1 MFNTFIL
8 KNYSMAYRVFVRT
21 HKLLLAAILA
31 ILTTQS
37 AQAEDTITIVAFGDS
52 LTRGYGLPQDQGF
65 VPQLQ
70 AWLHANGAENITV
83 LNAGLSGDT
92 TAGGLARI
100 DWTLTDEVD
109 AVIVA
114 LGGNDMLRGI
124 YPTSSQ
130 ENLDGIVALL
140 TKRGLP
146 VMLVG
151 LPAPTNFGPEFKET
165 FDAMYEVVA
174 TKYDALLYPYFFE
187 GFGVA
192 QDANA
197 LRQYLQNDATHP
209 NAEGVLLIVA
219 HMGPMVLELISDLGE
234 HL

>member
-1 MFNTFIL
+1 F
-8 KNYSMAYRVFVRT
+8 
-21 HKLLLAAILA
+21 
-31 ILTTQS
+31 
-37 AQAEDTITIVAFGDS
+37 TIVAFGDS
-52 LTRGYGLPQDQGF
+52 LTRGYGLPEDQGF

-70 AWLHANGAENITV
+70 AWLHENGGENITV

-100 DWTLTDEVD
+100 DWTLTDDVD

-124 YPTSSQ
+124 FPTSSH

-140 TKRGLP
+140 TERALP

-151 LPAPTNFGPEFKET
+151 LPAPTNFGPEFKEE
-165 FDAMYEVVA
+165 FDGMYSAVA
-174 TKYDALLYPYFFE
+174 DKYETLLYPYFFE
-187 GFGVA
+187 GFGA
-192 QDANA
+192 SQDTAA
-197 LRQYLQNDATHP
+197 LTQYLQDDATHP

-219 HMGPMVLELISDLGE
+219 HMGPMVLELAR
-234 HL
+234 

>member
-1 MFNTFIL
+1 MFNTFFR
-8 KNYSMAYRVFVRT
+8 KTYSMAYGLLSSTR
-21 HKLLLAAILA
+21 KLMLATILA
-31 ILTTQS
+31 ILTTQP
-37 AQAEDTITIVAFGDS
+37 AQAEDTFTIVAFGDS
-52 LTRGYGLPQDQGF
+52 LTRGYGLPEDQGF

-70 AWLHANGAENITV
+70 AWLHANGGENITV

-124 YPTSSQ
+124 FPASSH

-140 TKRGLP
+140 SERGLP

-151 LPAPTNFGPEFKET
+151 LPAPTNFGLEFKEE
-165 FDAMYEVVA
+165 FDAMYPAVA
-174 TKYDALLYPYFFE
+174 TKYDTLLYPYFFE
-187 GFGVA
+187 GFGTA
-192 QDANA
+192 QETAA
-197 LRQYLQNDATHP
+197 IRQYLQDDATHP

-219 HMGPMVLELISDLGE
+219 HMGPMVLELAR
-234 HL
+234 

>member
-1 MFNTFIL
+1 MFNTFVRKTYIL
-8 KNYSMAYRVFVRT
+8 AYGWIMVT
-21 HKLLLAAILA
+21 HKLLLATILA
-31 ILTTQS
+31 ILTTQT
-37 AQAEDTITIVAFGDS
+37 AQAEETFTIVAFGDS
-52 LTRGYGLPQDQGF
+52 LTRGYGLPEDQGF
-65 VPQLQ
+65 VPKLEE
-70 AWLHANGAENITV
+70 WLHANGGENITV

-100 DWTLTDEVD
+100 DWTLTDDVD

-124 YPTSSQ
+124 LPESSQ

-140 TKRGLP
+140 TERGLP

-151 LPAPTNFGPEFKET
+151 LPAPTNFGHEFKTE
-165 FDAMYEVVA
+165 FDAMYPAVA

-187 GFGVA
+187 GFGAA
-192 QDANA
+192 QDTAA
-197 LRQYLQNDATHP
+197 ITTFMQDDATHP

-219 HMGPMVLELISDLGE
+219 DMGPMVLQLAGR
-234 HL
+234 

>member
-1 MFNTFIL
+1 MFNTF
-8 KNYSMAYRVFVRT
+8 VRKTVMFSYGMLAAT
-21 HKLLLAAILA
+21 HKLLAVMIFA
-31 ILTTQS
+31 ILTTEPV
-37 AQAEDTITIVAFGDS
+37 QAEDTFTIVAFGDS
-52 LTRGYGLPQDQGF
+52 LTRGYGLPEDQGF

-70 AWLHANGAENITV
+70 AWLHANGGENIEI

-100 DWTLTDEVD
+100 DWTLTDNVD

-124 YPTSSQ
+124 FPTSSH

-140 TKRGLP
+140 TERALP

-151 LPAPTNFGPEFKET
+151 LPAPTNFGPEFKEE
-165 FDAMYEVVA
+165 FDAMYPAVSS
-174 TKYDALLYPYFFE
+174 KYDTLLYPYFFE
-187 GFGVA
+187 GFGTTHDTA
-192 QDANA
+192 AMTKW
-197 LRQYLQNDATHP
+197 LQNDATHP

-219 HMGPMVLELISDLGE
+219 HMGPMVLELAR
-234 HL
+234 

>member
-1 MFNTFIL
+1 MFNTFFRKTYL
-8 KNYSMAYRVFVRT
+8 MAYGFLSFA
-21 HKLLLAAILA
+21 HKLLFVMILA
-31 ILTTQS
+31 ILTTQP
-37 AQAEDTITIVAFGDS
+37 AQAEDTFTIVAFGDS
-52 LTRGYGLPQDQGF
+52 LTRGYGLPEDQGF

-100 DWTLTDEVD
+100 DWTLTDDVD

-124 YPTSSQ
+124 FPTSSH

-140 TKRGLP
+140 TERALP

-151 LPAPTNFGPEFKET
+151 LPAPTNFGPEFKEE
-165 FDAMYEVVA
+165 FDGMYSAVA
-174 TKYDALLYPYFFE
+174 DKYETLLYPYFFE
-187 GFGVA
+187 GFGA
-192 QDANA
+192 SQDTAA
-197 LRQYLQNDATHP
+197 LTQYLQDDATHP

-219 HMGPMVLELISDLGE
+219 HMGPMVLELAR
-234 HL
+234 